1 MIPGRVYTPATIL
14 GIMRRR
20 LWLVGVAAV
29 ITTAVAVVIAK
40 RMPNVYAAQSI
51 ILALQ
56 PPQNPTVVKQQ
67 VPESLEYRLLA
78 ITPQILKPEQLE
90 RIIVELDLYPE
101 LRKTAPMPQVVET
114 MRRGIIGPRVVR
126 SDAFAIGFIGYWPH
140 KVTMVTQQLAQ
151 LFIDENLKNREKRAT
166 DNSTFFGSQLDD
178 IARRLREKEHALEE
192 YRTRNAAALPSQMA
206 ANLQVLKSTQDQAQA
221 VQDALSRD
229 RERRSDLE
237 QALIEAQRLAEGPP
251 DEPTDSQPAANAE
264 PAPPAGTPD
273 APSNASAQPGA
284 AQPEAAAKVDPAN
297 SPEMNFGAPGTPTNV
312 RLQNARR
319 YLDNL
324 TMRGLR
330 PAHPEVVRA
339 RKIVE
344 QLEKGAA
351 EQTVVNKGRP
361 PAGSPAAQMRAAN
374 LAAAQRRLLTLDK
387 EIATRTAELTR
398 LRQAMA
404 EYQARVESGPAHEA
418 KLIELTRDYD
428 ILQDQYKSLLAKKEE
443 TSISADLER
452 QHSAEQFRIVDPAR
466 VPDRPMS
473 PNRPVIAGIGLGIG
487 LALGLGL
494 TVLLELRDQSFRSA
508 PEVIDVLSLPVLA
521 MVPAIPTR
529 YERRRFVRRLSVGV
543 GLLAVMAILGG
554 GLLALGNWW

>member
-14 GIMRRR
+14 DILRRR
-20 LWLVGVAAV
+20 LWLVAVAAV
-29 ITTAVAVVIAK
+29 IATGVAVMVAK

-51 ILALQ
+51 ILALP

-67 VPESLEYRLLA
+67 AVESLEYRLLA

-90 RIIVELDLYPE
+90 RIILELDLYPE
-101 LRKTAPMPQVVET
+101 LRKTAPMPQVIET

-140 KVTMVTQQLAQ
+140 KVTMVTQQLAG

-166 DNSTFFGSQLDD
+166 DNSNFFGSQLEET
-178 IARRLREKEHALEE
+178 ARRLREKERALEE
-192 YRTRNAAALPSQMA
+192 YRTRNAPALPSQMA

-237 QALIEAQRLAEGPP
+237 QTLIEAQRQLEGPA
-251 DEPTDSQPAANAE
+251 DEPTDSQPVAVVEPTTPAAS
-264 PAPPAGTPD
+264 PD
-273 APSNASAQPGA
+273 APANASAAPAA
-284 AQPEAAAKVDPAN
+284 AQPEAVAKVDPAN
-297 SPEMNFGAPGTPTNV
+297 NPDMNFGAPGTPTNV
-312 RLQNARR
+312 RLQNARK
-319 YLDNL
+319 YLDSL

-330 PAHPEVVRA
+330 PAHPEMVRA
-339 RKIVE
+339 RKIVD

-351 EQTVVNKGRP
+351 EQTVANKGRP

-374 LAAAQRRLLTLDK
+374 LAAAQRRLAALDR
-387 EIATRTAELTR
+387 EIATRTTELTR
-398 LRQAMA
+398 LRQSMA

-428 ILQDQYKSLLAKKEE
+428 ILNESYKALLSKKEE

-452 QHSAEQFRIVDPAR
+452 QHASEQFRIVDAAR

-473 PNRPVIAGIGLGIG
+473 PNRPFIAAVGLGIG
-487 LALGLGL
+487 LALGFGL

-508 PEVIDVLSLPVLA
+508 PEIIDVLSLPVLA

-529 YERRRFVRRLSVGV
+529 YERRLFVRRLSVGV
-543 GLLAVMAILGG
+543 GLLAVMAIIGG
-554 GLLALGNWW
+554 GLFALRSWW